1 MKKLQSC
8 VGGVL
13 LTAIFMLSLFVNQ
26 LSAQTPIEVSFTTD
40 VYSTGE
46 TDATTG
52 TTYTWRVPA
61 GVNSITVI
69 AIGGGGGGGAINTVF
84 FSQGMKAAAGG
95 GGGAWVKVNNYPVAE
110 NDELT
115 IHVGSKGSGHNSHD
129 SYHPGWGGDSW
140 VKKGN
145 TIIALAKG
153 ARDVA
158 DETMNTAGVGGQA
171 SQCVGDEKYSGGNG
185 GTGSTGTYCG
195 AGGGGAAG
203 GGNGGN
209 GADGNMLHHY
219 PGAGGTSSRAYAGN
233 GGEGSYSALLHDN
246 AGENGKNYGG
256 GGGGGATAAGLVDAD
271 GGDGAPGIVVITYTS
286 SNCNN
291 INPGSIAASTWTCDP
306 TADPDT
312 AIVLTNVTS
321 ASSDAGGTYFWQKNG
336 TTISGA
342 DAAQYTATTSGTYR
356 RGYQVTGCEAAYSN
370 AVTVTRP
377 SDVDPGTLTDNEN
390 KTVKN
395 VCKNSDVSVNLI
407 ASRTSDITWQKS
419 TDKVNWTD
427 ISTVTPFTVSNITQD
442 VYVRFVYNYTATC
455 GVPSNNIYTIHAY
468 NRPVV
473 NSLTAPTD
481 LCPNQSSY
489 SIVSEVTAGDAVL
502 TTYNWTSNAGTISG
516 SGTGSIVPTEN
527 DCGTTYSYSLTVTDD
542 NGCTSDPKTGSFTVN
557 DTENPTVGEITAT
570 PNAVD
575 PTTCNY
581 LVPDLTEA
589 VKTASGTSDNCTANS
604 DLTVVQN
611 PAAGTPL
618 TATTTTVYYWV
629 VDKCGRESEH
639 KQLTLTRPDI
649 TTSDAA
655 DITIDPTEV
664 TVTLYY
670 GACDTAYVLPEPTV
684 SIDIPEYSSA
694 LELNHT
700 ALPTRMEPGTY
711 TVTWT
716 ISDPC
721 GNSVQRQQTITVV
734 YPECPTAVI
743 DGYTY
748 QSVRIGCE
756 CWTAENLRNTKYF
769 NNTTIP
775 EANIY
780 NSTEYSDEN
789 ANLAKFGR
797 LYSWYSA
804 MKVPEGDNTTEPTTY
819 SSPVGPYVQGA
830 CPDGWAIPTEA
841 DYLTMREIA
850 GSLLNVKSPDVTTW
864 LPGHA
869 GNDPG
874 SGFNAKGAGYY
885 DGSQYLNLLG
895 QTDFWTSTT
904 TSDVTKG
911 VCSEITH
918 VCPEML
924 IKSYDKGLG
933 FSIRC
938 IKREDIPLVW

>member
-13 LTAIFMLSLFVNQ
+13 LTAIFMLGLFVNQ
-26 LSAQTPIEVSFTTD
+26 LFAQTTTQTFTTGN
-40 VYSTGE
+40 Y
-46 TDATTG
+46 TTWTSDG
-52 TTYTWRVPA
+52 QDYPWDVPA
-61 GVNSITVI
+61 GVHEITII
-69 AIGGGGGGGAINTVF
+69 AIGGGGGGAVCQISGFHVTT
-84 FSQGMKAAAGG
+84 SYPGG
-95 GGGAWVKVNNYPVAE
+95 GGGAWVKSTISVTPGETLN
-110 NDELT
+110 
-115 IHVGSKGSGHNSHD
+115 IHVGTKGSGDCSKSETN
-129 SYHPGWGGDSW
+129 PGWGGPSW
-140 VKKGN
+140 VKRGS
-145 TIIALAKG
+145 TILIKAAG
-153 ARDVA
+153 ADDVG
-158 DETMNTAGVGGQA
+158 DGAGANAVGEGGKA
-171 SQCVGDEKYSGGNG
+171 SDCVGQEIHAGGNG
-185 GTGSTGTYCG
+185 GSGSSG
-195 AGGGGAAG
+195 ASCKSGGGGAAG

-209 GADGNMLHHY
+209 GS
-219 PGAGGTSSRAYAGN
+219 AGTTSLAYAGN
-233 GGEGSYSALLHDN
+233 GAGSVTSSLGGAKG
-246 AGENGKNYGG
+246 ANGNNWGG
-256 GGGGGATAAGLVDAD
+256 GGSGCATGLGIIGGGFVALN

-377 SDVDPGTLTDNEN
+377 SDVDPGTLTDDGNQ
-390 KTVKN
+390 TTKN
-395 VCKNSDVSVNLI
+395 VCKNSNVSVNLI
-407 ASRTSDITWQKS
+407 ASRPSGITWQKS

-427 ISTVTPFTVSNITQD
+427 VSSVTPFTVSNITQD

-455 GVPSNNIYTIHAY
+455 GVPSNNMYTIHAY

-473 NSLTAPTD
+473 NSLTAPTN
-481 LCPNQSSY
+481 LCSNQSSY
-489 SIVSEVTAGDAVL
+489 SIVSEVTAGDAVIS
-502 TTYNWTSNAGTISG
+502 TYNWTSNAGTISG

-557 DTENPTVGEITAT
+557 DNENPTVGEITAT

-604 DLTVVQN
+604 DLTVVQE
-611 PAAGTPL
+611 PAANTLL
-618 TATTTTVYYWV
+618 TATNTTVYYWV

-655 DITIDPTEV
+655 DITITPTEIN
-664 TVTLYY
+664 VTLYY

-734 YPECPTAVI
+734 YPDCPSASI

-775 EANIY
+775 VANVY

-789 ANLAKFGR
+789 ANLTKFGR

-924 IKSYDKGLG
+924 IKNYDKGLG